1 MSQYVIQNKKLEF
14 YPSRYSFL
22 LWLLFFLVLFLLYI
36 YINIVYEILF
46 LKVIETLKVSF
57 VFFYSIFFLGLYS
70 IFYYRKTIPKKITI
84 DKENIIFEFSKKESF
99 ILKTI
104 EFSYFGLV
112 NFQRKDNYLYLF
124 LYNKNKNIFLSL
136 IQMDQRKK
144 QEVINFLK
152 NMGMKFWNEENPDKF
167 LVDEYNLFEI
177 TKNNYLFFDSKEK
190 KLKILIK
197 SSKYIVGKFFIL
209 FSLILFLFLLKEEF
223 FSIISKNK
231 IDQIYSLFGILFSFL
246 ILIIFLWFL
255 LKSIYN
261 SFFDIEIEKNEQFV
275 YIYKIFVIKFIP
287 IRYLYKKY
295 IIDQNFSTFLKIYLD
310 RKVSKIEFWDSNVLS
325 LLNTQNYNLIEN
337 ILNRFKLK
345 NQLFEIDLFG
355 KKINEIYNLYIQIN
369 QLIL

>member
-1 MSQYVIQNKKLEF
+1 
-14 YPSRYSFL
+14 
-22 LWLLFFLVLFLLYI
+22 
-36 YINIVYEILF
+36 
-46 LKVIETLKVSF
+46 
-57 VFFYSIFFLGLYS
+57 
-70 IFYYRKTIPKKITI
+70 
-84 DKENIIFEFSKKESF
+84 
-99 ILKTI
+99 
-104 EFSYFGLV
+104 
-112 NFQRKDNYLYLF
+112 
-124 LYNKNKNIFLSL
+124 
-136 IQMDQRKK
+136 MDQRKK

-209 FSLILFLFLLKEEF
+209 FTLILFLFLLKEEF